1 MNVSGATWVGVRR
14 AIGPLRFASNALR
27 RATMVALPVMALVCV
42 VAIIHTGMARADE
55 GRPKL
60 GPDAVT
66 IQQSHDYLQSH
77 AAPDYWSLSP
87 FYLPQATG
95 SACSVA
101 AIAMLINAL
110 RGMPPRDEDRLVT
123 QDTLLKQVGSRRW
136 AEETAENGPG
146 VTWDAFGHYLRA
158 SLDAFHIDA
167 EIDTLRPDARSADTL
182 EQLRAM
188 LIENER
194 TDRDVVLAYFNQG
207 VLTGSWDGPHIS
219 PIAAY
224 DAVGRRALIMDVD
237 RQWYIPYWTS
247 DQKLLD
253 ALLRPAPAS
262 RGALAGETGGL
273 IRVIL
278 RSPR

>member
-1 MNVSGATWVGVRR
+1 MIGTLHFASVVPRR
-14 AIGPLRFASNALR
+14 AAIVTRPAVLLACLA
-27 RATMVALPVMALVCV
+27 
-42 VAIIHTGMARADE
+42 AIIHAGMARADE
-55 GRPKL
+55 DRPKL

-66 IQQSHDYLQSH
+66 IQQSHDYLQTQP
-77 AAPDYWSLSP
+77 APDYWSLSP

-123 QDTLLKQVGSRRW
+123 QDALLKQVGSRRW

-167 EIDTLRPDARSADTL
+167 EIDALRPGDGSANTL
-182 EQLRAM
+182 ERLRAM

-194 TDRDVVLAYFNQG
+194 TDRDIVLAYFNQG

-237 RQWYIPYWTS
+237 RQWYIPYWAS

-253 ALLRPAPAS
+253 ALLRPAPAN

-278 RSPR
+278 RSPS